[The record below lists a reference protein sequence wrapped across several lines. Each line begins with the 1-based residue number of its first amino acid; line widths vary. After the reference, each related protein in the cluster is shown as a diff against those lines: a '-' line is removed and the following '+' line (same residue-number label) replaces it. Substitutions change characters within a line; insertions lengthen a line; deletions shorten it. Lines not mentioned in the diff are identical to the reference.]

1 MYNNYN
7 MDINKSDTQK
17 NLKQQN
23 VQVNNASNKSTDSPQ
38 SAKKILDIMVQEVI
52 GREASDLHL
61 VSGYPPMVRID
72 EVLYPLLKEKLT
84 PQMVSTF
91 AQLITPQE
99 KYAEFEV
106 NKEVDFSY
114 TSDGIARFRVNLYYT
129 RGAPAIALRR
139 IPLRIRDLAQ
149 LHLPQNVGEFVHFPS
164 GIILV
169 VGPTGCGKTT
179 TIASLINQINMTKA
193 KHIVTIE
200 DPIEYIFPKGM
211 SLVSQ
216 REIGR
221 DTLGFKMALR
231 AVLREDP
238 DVVFVGEIRDAD
250 TASTALQVAE
260 TGHLVFATLHTNS
273 ASQTL
278 ERYVSLFDKGQE
290 VIKSQLA
297 SVIKAVI
304 SQRLIPIV
312 GGGMR
317 PAVEIMVV
325 NDAIRNLIRESK
337 YYQVDNVIK
346 TSINQGMRPLEY
358 SLAELVKTNYIDLET
373 AKQYSLYPEE
383 IVNWL

>member
-1 MYNNYN
+1 
-7 MDINKSDTQK
+7 
-17 NLKQQN
+17 
-23 VQVNNASNKSTDSPQ
+23 
-38 SAKKILDIMVQEVI
+38 
-52 GREASDLHL
+52 
-61 VSGYPPMVRID
+61 
-72 EVLYPLLKEKLT
+72 
-84 PQMVSTF
+84 
-91 AQLITPQE
+91 
-99 KYAEFEV
+99 
-106 NKEVDFSY
+106 
-114 TSDGIARFRVNLYYT
+114 
-129 RGAPAIALRR
+129 
-139 IPLRIRDLAQ
+139 
-149 LHLPQNVGEFVHFPS
+149 
-164 GIILV
+164 
-169 VGPTGCGKTT
+169 
-179 TIASLINQINMTKA
+179 MTKA

-200 DPIEYIFPKGM
+200 DPIEYIFPKGQ

-238 DVVFVGEIRDAD
+238 DVVFIGEIRDPD

-358 SLAELVKTNYIDLET
+358 SLAELVKANYIDLET
-373 AKQYSLYPEE
+373 AKQYSLYPDE

>member
-1 MYNNYN
+1 MFN
-7 MDINKSDTQK
+7 MDASKT
-17 NLKQQN
+17 NLQARPKLQN
-23 VQVNNASNKSTDSPQ
+23 DKTSNNVNANSPQ

-61 VSGYPPMVRID
+61 VPGYPPMIRID
-72 EVLYPLLKEKLT
+72 EILYPLLKEKLT

-114 TSDGIARFRVNLYYT
+114 TSDGIGRFRVNLYYT

-139 IPLRIRDLAQ
+139 IPLRIRDLSQ
-149 LHLPQNVGEFVHFPS
+149 LHLPQTVGEFIHYPS

-200 DPIEYIFPKGM
+200 DPIEYIFPKGQ

-238 DVVFVGEIRDAD
+238 DVVFIGEIRDPD

-358 SLAELVKTNYIDLET
+358 SLAELVKANYIDLET
-373 AKQYSLYPEE
+373 AKQYSLYPDE